1 MDKKYFIR
9 KVSAINKKVKMGM
22 DQGLTGNRE
31 IRTINNPEEDDP
43 LFPALDKDE
52 IELWKARGGSSNFGQ
67 SFIQGGK

>member
-1 MDKKYFIR
+1 
-9 KVSAINKKVKMGM
+9 MGM
-22 DQGLTGNRE
+22 GPGLTGNRE
-31 IRTINNPEEDDP
+31 IGSMTNPEEDDT